1 MTMAWALFKRD
12 IGLGGAGFVG
22 LIFFLAIV
30 TILPFGVG
38 PDLNLLARIGP
49 AILWIGALLSMLLG
63 LDRLF
68 RADYEDGSLDL
79 LLASGH
85 GMELVVLAKVAA
97 YWVTTALPLIVAVPF
112 FGFFLNLDPNAIGAL
127 VLTLIAGTPGLAFVG
142 AFGAAVTVSL
152 PRGGLL
158 LAVVILPI
166 CIPILIFGVSATVAA
181 YTDPDPFLPPFAIL
195 VALTLFAAVVGLFA
209 SASALRSASR

>member
-1 MTMAWALFKRD
+1 MAWALFKRD

-49 AILWIGALLSMLLG
+49 AILWIGALLSTLLG

-68 RADYEDGSLDL
+68 RSDYEDGSLDL
-79 LLASGH
+79 FLASGNT
-85 GMELVVLAKVAA
+85 MEVVVLAKVAA
-97 YWVTTALPLIVAVPF
+97 YWVTTAVPLIVAVPF
-112 FGFFLNLDPNAIGAL
+112 FGFFLNLEPTAIGAL
-127 VLTLIAGTPGLAFVG
+127 IATMIAGTPGLAFVG
-142 AFGAAVTVSL
+142 AFGAAITVSL
-152 PRGGLL
+152 PRGGML
-158 LAVVILPI
+158 LAVIILPI

-195 VALTLFAAVVGLFA
+195 IALTLFSAVVGIIA
-209 SASALRSASR
+209 SAAALRSSSR

>member
-49 AILWIGALLSMLLG
+49 AILWIGALLSTLLG

-68 RADYEDGSLDL
+68 RSDYEDGSLDL
-79 LLASGH
+79 FLASGNT
-85 GMELVVLAKVAA
+85 MEVVVLAKVAA
-97 YWVTTALPLIVAVPF
+97 YWVTTAVPLIVAVPF
-112 FGFFLNLDPNAIGAL
+112 FGFFLNLEPTAIGAL
-127 VLTLIAGTPGLAFVG
+127 IATMIAGTPGLAFVG
-142 AFGAAVTVSL
+142 AFGAAITVSL
-152 PRGGLL
+152 PRGGML
-158 LAVVILPI
+158 LAVIILPI

-195 VALTLFAAVVGLFA
+195 IALTLFSAVVGIIA
-209 SASALRSASR
+209 SAAALRSSSR

>member
-1 MTMAWALFKRD
+1 VTMAWALFKRD

-49 AILWIGALLSMLLG
+49 AILWIGALLSTLLG

-68 RADYEDGSLDL
+68 RSDYEDGSLDL
-79 LLASGH
+79 FLASGNT
-85 GMELVVLAKVAA
+85 MEVVVLAKVAA
-97 YWVTTALPLIVAVPF
+97 YWVTTAVPLIVAVPF
-112 FGFFLNLDPNAIGAL
+112 FGFFLNLEPTAIGAL
-127 VLTLIAGTPGLAFVG
+127 IATMIAGTPGLAFVG
-142 AFGAAVTVSL
+142 AFGAAITVSL
-152 PRGGLL
+152 PRGGML
-158 LAVVILPI
+158 LAVIILPI

-195 VALTLFAAVVGLFA
+195 IALTLFSAVVGIIA
-209 SASALRSASR
+209 SAAALRSSSR

>member
-1 MTMAWALFKRD
+1 MAWALFKRD
-12 IGLGGAGFVG
+12 IGLGDAGFVG

-49 AILWIGALLSMLLG
+49 AILWIGALLSTLLG

-68 RADYEDGSLDL
+68 RSDYEDGSLDL
-79 LLASGH
+79 FLASGNT
-85 GMELVVLAKVAA
+85 MEVVVLAKVAA
-97 YWVTTALPLIVAVPF
+97 YWVTTAVPLIVAVPF
-112 FGFFLNLDPNAIGAL
+112 FGFFLNLEPTAIGAL
-127 VLTLIAGTPGLAFVG
+127 IATMIAGTPGLAFVG
-142 AFGAAVTVSL
+142 AFGAAITVSL
-152 PRGGLL
+152 PRGGML
-158 LAVVILPI
+158 LAVIILPI

-195 VALTLFAAVVGLFA
+195 IALTLFSAVVGIIA
-209 SASALRSASR
+209 SAAALRSSSR